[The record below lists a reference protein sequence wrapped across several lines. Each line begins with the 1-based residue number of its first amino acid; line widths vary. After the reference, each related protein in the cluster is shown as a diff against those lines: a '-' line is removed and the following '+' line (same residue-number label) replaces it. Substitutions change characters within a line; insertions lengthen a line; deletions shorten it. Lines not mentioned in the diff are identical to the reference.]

1 MLSEGHCKIHY
12 GSMEFT
18 YKGKEKAE
26 SVEWTEKNIND
37 ELIIYL
43 QRHLKNKFIKS
54 SNVKRFQVVVGG
66 NHGDIAFQF
75 DASVSVDLI
84 GNRTIDFELSVCELI
99 CCKDTGKFIESTILP
114 RLTKCLEI
122 VAT

>member
-26 SVEWTEKNIND
+26 SVEWTEKNINE

-43 QRHLKNKFIKS
+43 QRHLTSKSIKS
-54 SNVKRFQVVVGG
+54 SNVKLVQVVVDG
-66 NHGDIAFQF
+66 NHGDTALDVLAGVDATNEENKKKLSERKADVLLTQQKQQSNTGRIQAMEYF
-75 DASVSVDLI
+75 D
-84 GNRTIDFELSVCELI
+84 NT
-99 CCKDTGKFIESTILP
+99 
-114 RLTKCLEI
+114 
-122 VAT
+122 